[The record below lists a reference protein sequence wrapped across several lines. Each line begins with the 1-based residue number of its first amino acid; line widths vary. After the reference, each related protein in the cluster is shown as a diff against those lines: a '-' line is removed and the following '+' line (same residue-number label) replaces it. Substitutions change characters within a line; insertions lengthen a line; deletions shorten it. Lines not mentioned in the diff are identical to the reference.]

1 METST
6 KAVGSGGGLADAG
19 AVRLAGRRATGFLPQ
34 GDGPRYRVV
43 DAKEDARPVLQH
55 QAGASSGTNQSTDDI
70 LTLGARWKRCGLCV
84 LAVGTVTGIIPLA
97 AAELVADV
105 LTGVIMSLES
115 LIGSGTMAALGIGAC
130 IIAIIACMAY
140 LFRLVIAR

>member
-34 GDGPRYRVV
+34 GDDPRYRVV

-70 LTLGARWKRCGLCV
+70 LTLGARWKRCGLCA

-97 AAELVADV
+97 AELVADV
-105 LTGVIMSLES
+105 LTGALMSLES
-115 LIGSGTMAALGIGAC
+115 AIGSGAMAALGIGAC
-130 IIAIIACMAY
+130 AAAIIACMAY
-140 LFRLVIAR
+140 LFKLVER

>member
-6 KAVGSGGGLADAG
+6 KAVSSGGGLADAG
-19 AVRLAGRRATGFLPQ
+19 AVRLAGRRTTGFLPQ

-70 LTLGARWKRCGLCV
+70 LTHGARWKRWGLYE
-84 LAVGTVTGIIPLA
+84 LTVGTLTGIIPLA
-97 AAELVADV
+97 AAELISNA
-105 LTGVIMSLES
+105 LNGALMSLES
-115 LIGSGTMAALGIGAC
+115 LIGSGMMAALGIGMC
-130 IIAIIACMAY
+130 MVAIIACMAY
-140 LFRLVIAR
+140 LFRLVFR